1 MRQAYIAWI
10 PSDAFALFLYSA
22 YTYARMA
29 DVWRNFF
36 SISFVL
42 GLTKAGFGCRLYD
55 IGSIW
60 SRCSPQSIQVDDEI
74 LTGAFGCRSEEKS
87 KNLRESV

>member
-10 PSDAFALFLYSA
+10 PSDAFDLFLIPRVH
-22 YTYARMA
+22 TRE
-29 DVWRNFF
+29 WRIFF

-42 GLTKAGFGCRLYD
+42 GLTKAVFGCRLYD